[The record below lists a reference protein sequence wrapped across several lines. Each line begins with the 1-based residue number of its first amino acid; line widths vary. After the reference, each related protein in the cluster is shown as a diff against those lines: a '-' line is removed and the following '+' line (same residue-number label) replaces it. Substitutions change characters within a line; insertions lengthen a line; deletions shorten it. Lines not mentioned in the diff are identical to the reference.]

1 MDVKA
6 GLNPATV
13 AFGSAKATLVTLMVG
28 FPITTPCDQSWAY
41 LAVLFWIMESVRVI
55 EKPKRRGRFS
65 QQRDVWD
72 LVHQE
77 RFNRWLEGDPIEAIA
92 EKHYVDVSQCSSVG
106 CESYGS
112 WPPPRCRIRRGTGA
126 QVMASLRNLARLSE
140 PAVTGLSRGDV
151 SDSLTRARDEFVC
164 FDKNACFGLNSLV
177 FQN

>member
-1 MDVKA
+1 MTAAENDA
-6 GLNPATV
+6 D
-13 AFGSAKATLVTLMVG
+13 TLPVTSDQEG
-28 FPITTPCDQSWAY
+28 FPRDHTWLLGQRWDKLSSCIQSDLNGY
-41 LAVLFWIMESVRVI
+41 IAVDDII
-55 EKPKRRGRFS
+55 GRDS
-65 QQRDVWD
+65 
-72 LVHQE
+72 
-77 RFNRWLEGDPIEAIA
+77 
-92 EKHYVDVSQCSSVG
+92 